1 MSKFWNYFSTPK
13 VAFLVLVWA
22 AAALQ
27 LFVNMGIQKEDKI
40 IDVLSRGETSL
51 LEGEITTYGL
61 FLEDELS
68 ENTKEIMLINLAAGI
83 GIDSGFVM
91 EDKDTDETKRKI
103 LTYEGSK
110 ESAVIQVI
118 TIDQKQYLSMSIIL
132 REDLDDLM
140 AYKNAVED
148 TFYKLGIKTSTQVA
162 LKGIQEGMLTEE
174 EMSSQTEKVFRMLGA
189 KKVKVVS
196 GEDWY
201 SYYGY
206 GEELGEFRMEN
217 DEKIN
222 VNVTYT
228 LDEVNGRTI
237 IQIGLPVVNATY

>member
-1 MSKFWNYFSTPK
+1 MSKIWNKVSAPK
-13 VAFLVLVWA
+13 IAFLLLIWA
-22 AAALQ
+22 AAILQ
-27 LFVNMGIQKEDKI
+27 LFINMGIQKEDKI

-68 ENTKEIMLINLAAGI
+68 EDTKEIMLTNLAAGI
-83 GIDSGFVM
+83 GIQSDFTI
-91 EDKDTDETKRKI
+91 ENHDNDEMKRKV
-103 LTYEGSK
+103 LTYEGQT

-118 TIDQKQYLSMSIIL
+118 TIDRKQYLSISITFK
-132 REDLDDLM
+132 ENLDDLI
-140 AYKNAVED
+140 AYKNSVED
-148 TFYKLGIKTSTQVA
+148 TFEKLGINTNTQIA
-162 LKGIQEGMLTEE
+162 LKGILDEILTEE
-174 EMSSQTEKVFRMLGA
+174 EMLKQTQEVFHLLGA
-189 KKVKVVS
+189 KKVKEVS

-206 GEELGEFRMEN
+206 GEELGEFRVE
-217 DEKIN
+217 DEEKIN

-228 LDEVNGRTI
+228 LDEANGRTI

>member
-91 EDKDTDETKRKI
+91 EHKDTDETKRKV

-132 REDLDDLM
+132 QEDLDDLM

-174 EMSSQTEKVFRMLGA
+174 EMSAQTEKVFRMLGA

>member
-13 VAFLVLVWA
+13 AAFLVLVWA

-51 LEGEITTYGL
+51 LEGQITTYGL

-68 ENTKEIMLINLAAGI
+68 EHTKEIMLTNLAEGI
-83 GIDSGFVM
+83 GITSDF
-91 EDKDTDETKRKI
+91 TIETKESNEMQRMI
-103 LTYEGSK
+103 LTYKGIK
-110 ESAVIQVI
+110 ESAVFQLI
-118 TIDQKQYLSMSIIL
+118 TMDKKQYLSMSITL
-132 REDLDDLM
+132 QENLDDLM
-140 AYKNAVED
+140 AYKNVVED
-148 TFYKLGIKTSTQVA
+148 TMEKLGMETNTQIA
-162 LKGIQEGMLTEE
+162 LKGMQNGILSKDEIQKQTEE
-174 EMSSQTEKVFRMLGA
+174 VFRSLGA
-189 KKVKVVS
+189 RKVKEVS

-206 GEELGEFRMEN
+206 GEELGEFRMEEE
-217 DEKIN
+217 EKIN

-228 LDEVNGRTI
+228 LDEANGRTI